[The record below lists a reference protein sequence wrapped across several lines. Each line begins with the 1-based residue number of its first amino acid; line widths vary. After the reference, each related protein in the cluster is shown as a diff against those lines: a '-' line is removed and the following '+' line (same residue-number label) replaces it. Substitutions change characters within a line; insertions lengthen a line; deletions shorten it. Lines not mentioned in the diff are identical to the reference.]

1 MIEVLAPLSK
11 GLVQLLGVLSIGLL
25 IAIAFLDKDIKGAV
39 SNLGLIKKIKLFL
52 IFWFVSLVLFI
63 LIQIA
68 YLLEQ
73 PLFTS
78 FDLTVVRSYLTQTSI
93 GKSYLIQFAG
103 ILLLLVLPLRKILIS
118 YLAILIALGSLI
130 SPVFQSHGS
139 ASGNHG
145 LAIGALVIHV
155 IAISF
160 WVGGLFGLTQLSK
173 EQKIIALPRFS
184 EIALWSAIAVALSG
198 AAT

>member
-1 MIEVLAPLSK
+1 M
-11 GLVQLLGVLSIGLL
+11 
-25 IAIAFLDKDIKGAV
+25 
-39 SNLGLIKKIKLFL
+39 
-52 IFWFVSLVLFI
+52 
-63 LIQIA
+63 
-68 YLLEQ
+68 
-73 PLFTS
+73 
-78 FDLTVVRSYLTQTSI
+78 
-93 GKSYLIQFAG
+93 
-103 ILLLLVLPLRKILIS
+103 LLLVLPLRKILIS
-118 YLAILIALGSLI
+118 YLAIFIALGSLI

-184 EIALWSAIAVALSG
+184 EIAL
-198 AAT
+198 

>member
-173 EQKIIALPRFS
+173 EQKIIALPRLS
-184 EIALWSAIAVALSG
+184 EIAL
-198 AAT
+198 